1 MGGCEG
7 TLSGVPEPAVKYH
20 SDPVL
25 LLTLASSS
33 EQGTAAGREFDWGGR
48 LPKRN
53 GGAQRSPQRG
63 RQPRPEECKGT
74 RGLDCEADV
83 PSRWET
89 RA

>member
-7 TLSGVPEPAVKYH
+7 ALSGAPEPAVKYH
-20 SDPVL
+20 SDAAL
-25 LLTLASSS
+25 LLTRTREAGP
-33 EQGTAAGREFDWGGR
+33 GTAAGREFDWGGR
-48 LPKRN
+48 LPNGN
-53 GGAQRSPQRG
+53 GGAQGSPQRG
-63 RQPRPEECKGT
+63 RQPRLQECKGT